1 MIGVGGIRPSRGLSG
16 NTDGFR
22 THGDRDFGSCGV
34 LGRELVE
41 QRHDLPDVAHR
52 VVARSRRD
60 ALLIRKVFQDRT
72 DQVKSPPRRATRDCD
87 GSSSTLI
94 DAYVVLSRCGIRG
107 GNILYSWVS
116 RCNCFARRSEG
127 SKYFERRILS
137 NSLRFQN
144 EIMTRAC
151 RNRSPAPTAKSPL
164 ERCSRIY
171 ELLNICMKC
180 RPS

>member
-1 MIGVGGIRPSRGLSG
+1 VLAE
-16 NTDGFR
+16 
-22 THGDRDFGSCGV
+22 FGPPADCQETRAD
-34 LGRELVE
+34 LGRTAIATSARVASSDANSSNSAMICRMLLIESS
-41 QRHDLPDVAHR
+41 HDRVATPCLYVQFFKIVR
-52 VVARSRRD
+52 IRSSRSPPARD
-60 ALLIRKVFQDRT
+60 ARLRRLDQHLDRRIRRLVAVWNPWWKCIIFVGVAVQLL
-72 DQVKSPPRRATRDCD
+72 
-87 GSSSTLI
+87 
-94 DAYVVLSRCGIRG
+94 
-107 GNILYSWVS
+107 
-116 RCNCFARRSEG
+116 ARRSEG

-137 NSLRFQN
+137 NSLHFQN

>member
-1 MIGVGGIRPSRGLSG
+1 VLAEFGPPADCQETR
-16 NTDGFR
+16 TD
-22 THGDRDFGSCGV
+22 
-34 LGRELVE
+34 LGRTAIATSA
-41 QRHDLPDVAHR
+41 RVA
-52 VVARSRRD
+52 SSD
-60 ALLIRKVFQDRT
+60 ANSSNSAMICRMLLIESSHDRVATPCLLRKVFQDRT

-107 GNILYSWVS
+107 GNVLYSWVS